1 MKSNTLHTSRFFHIS
16 TRYQHSM
23 RFRLYAYSF
32 LWQTSILFCFMWTL
46 LEKTII
52 NHTEP
57 FVNMKTKFTTL
68 ERVKIRVFQSIVST
82 HSILLQFPRKIESRK
97 YRAYKKLL
105 GLLIIKFVMKIWSWC
120 FIFPSRKYKRF
131 SDVRSIKKLLTEMNY
146 TMIYICNE
154 EKYLYTKYRRPT
166 TNALAAAS
174 ITCVEHSSMR
184 IQYLGNVMA
193 SICFSH

>member
-1 MKSNTLHTSRFFHIS
+1 MAFTLHVQFKELGSGTPTTKLKLIQITDLCWIIWLTFNMQNVHCCES
-16 TRYQHSM
+16 
-23 RFRLYAYSF
+23 YSC
-32 LWQTSILFCFMWTL
+32 LT
-46 LEKTII
+46 EPKTIYI
-52 NHTEP
+52 TDLLLAY
-57 FVNMKTKFTTL
+57 NMQKVGCFITTKGWET
-68 ERVKIRVFQSIVST
+68 
-82 HSILLQFPRKIESRK
+82 
-97 YRAYKKLL
+97 L